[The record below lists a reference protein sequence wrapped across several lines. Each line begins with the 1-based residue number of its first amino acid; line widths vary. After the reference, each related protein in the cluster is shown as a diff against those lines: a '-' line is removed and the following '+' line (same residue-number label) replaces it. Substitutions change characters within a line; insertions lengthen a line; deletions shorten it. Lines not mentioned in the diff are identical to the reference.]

1 MKEPNFRKHT
11 KEEEEEIQREFD
23 KPIDWSKAMR
33 KGIFINL
40 DPEIIE
46 YFKNL
51 SKENGKGYQTLIQ
64 EALHYFKDKKLKPR
78 TIWEAEKT
86 K

>member
-1 MKEPNFRKHT
+1 MENPNLRKLTKKE
-11 KEEEEEIQREFD
+11 KEEMKKEFE

-33 KGIFINL
+33 KGIYINL

-46 YFKNL
+46 YFKTL
-51 SKENGKGYQTLIQ
+51 SDETGRGYQSLIQ
-64 EALHYFKDKKLKPR
+64 DALNYFKNNKMKPR
-78 TIWEAEKT
+78 TVWESEKR